1 MASDLPDPSELPEP
15 PEIPDDLLEELAAA
29 RSKLDA
35 HAESLKAW
43 TAMAAQFYDSLVA
56 EFGDRIADQIL
67 LQWQRIWFE
76 SLYAGLLDTPPEIE

>member
-1 MASDLPDPSELPEP
+1 
-15 PEIPDDLLEELAAA
+15 
-29 RSKLDA
+29 
-35 HAESLKAW
+35 
-43 TAMAAQFYDSLVA
+43 MAAQFYDSLVA